1 MAILPTG
8 FRTLP
13 QRTPQ
18 TQLSREDGE
27 ALIIENAVEIDG
39 RKYDLRI
46 VRRDDQGNVI
56 PVYEHSRFLA
66 DSIEKIKGY
75 AQAVFETMV
84 EPADSTVTY
93 QKMPHEFCTVTAN
106 DFEDERGDLIPNLRE
121 IDRLLNPVVMG
132 GWREDPNGILT
143 LSPLKEYVRPQQ
155 PDILPYEPM
164 DEEVSISQDPVTRQ
178 AAVSDKATHVST
190 PREPIAEDIH
200 ILNELVK
207 NPYLVGLE
215 QKYDKQWTRL
225 KIIAKAKKM
234 ELEKKTNQKVSYY
247 EAARLA
253 VGLIPNLQGVTSD
266 LINELAKAIQ
276 SDEYSINS

>member
-84 EPADSTVTY
+84 EPADSTVYY
-93 QKMPHEFCTVTAN
+93 QKMPHEFCTVTAH

-143 LSPLKEYVRPQQ
+143 LSPVKEYVRPQQ
-155 PDILPYEPM
+155 PAILPYEPM
-164 DEEVSISQDPVTRQ
+164 DEEVSVSQAPVTRQ
-178 AAVSDKATHVST
+178 AAVSDEATHVS
-190 PREPIAEDIH
+190 PLREPVELNLD
-200 ILNELVK
+200 ILNQLVK
-207 NPYLVGLE
+207 NPRLVGLE
-215 QKYDKQWTRL
+215 YDRQRAVL
-225 KIIAKAKKM
+225 KAKARLV
-234 ELEKKTNQKVSYY
+234 ENQLHLTKR
-247 EAARLA
+247 EAFRHVVLH
-253 VGLIPNLQGVTSD
+253 IRDLQGD
-266 LINELAKAIQ
+266 PNPLIDYLA
-276 SDEYSINS
+276 INS